1 MVKSSSEIIKPI
13 GGYFEIAEEG
23 IGEYPHKNGIQLNT
37 GRNALEYI
45 LRSISHIDCIYLPY
59 YTCEVV
65 LEPIRKLNISYKFYH
80 INDHIEIADDIVL
93 NDDEYIIVNNYFG
106 IKDEYIRKVASIYGK
121 KLIVDCAQSFFQ
133 PVLEG
138 VKMFYSTRKFVG
150 VPDGGVAYC
159 CKNDYLKSYSKDDS
173 SDRTKHL
180 YIRKEFGPEAGFETY
195 KENEKKLDYQ
205 DIYIMSDFTNI
216 ILHKID
222 YSSIITNRRRN
233 YEYLHANLKG
243 SNKFSFSNISS
254 FACPMVYPYY
264 TDDNTLKAKFIKNKI
279 FVATY
284 WSNVLE
290 WCKPK
295 DIEYK
300 LANNIIAIPIDQRY
314 GIEDMDRII
323 KIINSISK

>member
-1 MVKSSSEIIKPI
+1 MVKSSSEIMKPI
-13 GGYFEIAEEG
+13 GGYFEIAEDG

-65 LEPIRKLNISYKFYH
+65 LEPIQKLSIPYRFYH
-80 INDHIEIADDIVL
+80 INEQLEIADNIVL
-93 NDDEYIIVNNYFG
+93 NDNDYIIVNNYFG
-106 IKDEYIRKVASIYGK
+106 IKDEYIKKVASIYGK

-133 PVLEG
+133 LVLEG

-150 VPDGGVAYC
+150 VPDGGVAYG

-180 YIRKEFGPEAGFETY
+180 YIRKEFCPEAGFEIY
-195 KENEKKLDYQ
+195 KENEKKLDNQ
-205 DIYIMSDFTNI
+205 DIYIMSDFTND
-216 ILHKID
+216 ILQKID
-222 YSSIITNRRRN
+222 YSLIITKRQQN
-233 YEYLHANLKG
+233 YEYLHANLKC
-243 SNKFSFSNISS
+243 SNKFSLPDTSS
-254 FACPMVYPYY
+254 FVCPMVYPYY
-264 TDDNTLKAKFIKNKI
+264 TDDNTLKAKLIKNKI

-284 WSNVLE
+284 WPNVLE
-290 WCKPK
+290 WCKPE

-300 LANNIIAIPIDQRY
+300 LANNMIAIPIDQRY
-314 GIEDMDRII
+314 DIEDMDRII